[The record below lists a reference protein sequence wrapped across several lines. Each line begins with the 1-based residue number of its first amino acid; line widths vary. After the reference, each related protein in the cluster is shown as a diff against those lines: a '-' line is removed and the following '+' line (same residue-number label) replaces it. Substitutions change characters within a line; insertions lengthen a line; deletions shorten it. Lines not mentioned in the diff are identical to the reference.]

1 MDDLSTKHLT
11 IVKQILRYLKWT
23 IHHGILMIHK
33 VPDYNL
39 PLIAYDQKE
48 IRLPTQMII
57 YLLLVVVYLWVAI

>member
-39 PLIAYDQKE
+39 PLIAYDQKG
-48 IRLPTQMII
+48 IGLPT
-57 YLLLVVVYLWVAI
+57 